1 MSTCSLASLE
11 LIQDLAPDRID
22 RGVGSL
28 SRAAPNW
35 QRGSA
40 FSSHDDDAD
49 LSWKREEKE
58 KHVTSRYSSSPLL
71 FFFAWVRNRHREMQ
85 CVFQRHNPF
94 VASIL
99 HLNGVHLGHAE
110 TAELLNAGCKVL
122 RWSCKAVNSRGF
134 HWCLSAGVHFL
145 ANLSWNCHC
154 MGIWSDL
161 IFRSACS
168 WGGWM
173 SRGKKMK
180 TRNAWQSGEPTRFSW
195 QSFSCHLSTISSKFH
210 CRIGIC
216 QCMTADYREDCFDV
230 DPCSMP
236 QALLSFNLSVR
247 HR

>member
-40 FSSHDDDAD
+40 YSSHDDDAD

-85 CVFQRHNPF
+85 CVFQRHDPF

-110 TAELLNAGCKVL
+110 TAELRKMLAA
-122 RWSCKAVNSRGF
+122 RSCKAVNSRGF
-134 HWCLSAGVHFL
+134 HWRLSAGVHFL
-145 ANLSWNCHC
+145 ANLSWNCHS
-154 MGIWSDL
+154 MGKIWENQISLLFRDGCREGNKYEEDQECL
-161 IFRSACS
+161 TKWSANTLLMTIILWSSLDNIFQVSLQNR
-168 WGGWM
+168 
-173 SRGKKMK
+173 
-180 TRNAWQSGEPTRFSW
+180 
-195 QSFSCHLSTISSKFH
+195 HLSMHDS
-210 CRIGIC
+210 RL
-216 QCMTADYREDCFDV
+216 QRR
-230 DPCSMP
+230 
-236 QALLSFNLSVR
+236 LLRCGPMQHATSTFVF
-247 HR
+247 

>member
-134 HWCLSAGVHFL
+134 HWRLSAGVHFL

-173 SRGKKMK
+173 SRGKKIWRPGMLDK
-180 TRNAWQSGEPTRFSW
+180 VVSQHVSHDNHSPVISRQYLPSFTAESAFVNAWQPITEKIASMWTHAA
-195 QSFSCHLSTISSKFH
+195 CHRHF
-210 CRIGIC
+210 C
-216 QCMTADYREDCFDV
+216 
-230 DPCSMP
+230 
-236 QALLSFNLSVR
+236 LLIYQ
-247 HR
+247 